1 MEHLCSRTPLFW
13 GVDQEAAEQTDGL
26 GRGVRD
32 QVVQWEGRIL
42 LEGDLIVVRQLHH
55 LLLTGGQRGGM
66 VSGCA
71 CASWLRMC
79 LGEHVCVFCGMCVC
93 VWVCV
98 CLGVCVCVWVCACV
112 ARGCIARACVHVR

>member
-1 MEHLCSRTPLFW
+1 MEHLCSRTPLFG

-26 GRGVRD
+26 GGGVRD

-79 LGEHVCVFCGMCVC
+79 LGEHVCVFVVCVYVFGCVC

-98 CLGVCVCVWVCACV
+98 CVCVSICV
-112 ARGCIARACVHVR
+112 G